1 MEPYKIIKYPLA
13 TEKAV
18 RIMEMENK
26 LVFIVDKKSSKPAI
40 RQAIE
45 EMFKVKVK
53 KVNTT
58 ILPSG
63 KKKAYVTLAPE
74 TPARDV
80 ATQLGML

>member
-1 MEPYKIIKYPLA
+1 MKDIIKYPLS

-18 RIMEMENK
+18 RLMEMENK
-26 LVFIVDKKSSKPAI
+26 LVFIVALKSTKREIKLAVES
-40 RQAIE
+40 
-45 EMFKVKVK
+45 MFKVKVK
-53 KVNTT
+53 KVNTL

-63 KKKAYVTLAPE
+63 KKKAYITLAME

>member
-1 MEPYKIIKYPLA
+1 MEPYKIMKYPLA

-18 RIMEMENK
+18 RIIEAENK
-26 LVFIVDKKSSKPAI
+26 LVFIVDKDATK
-40 RQAIE
+40 QAIKE
-45 EMFKVKVK
+45 ATEKMFKVKVK

-63 KKKAYVTLAPE
+63 KKKAYILLAPE